1 MLIFIMDLSIIIP
14 VYNSSNILKKLI
26 KQIILILNKNLIKSF
41 EIILI
46 NDNSKDLSWI
56 TIKQLSKKYKNVK
69 GLNLKSNLSQI
80 FSYFCRYEKFKGK
93 R

>member
-46 NDNSKDLSWI
+46 NDNSKD
-56 TIKQLSKKYKNVK
+56 
-69 GLNLKSNLSQI
+69 
-80 FSYFCRYEKFKGK
+80 YF
-93 R
+93 